1 MRPPVKSKN
10 QGTERSGRGIGI
22 PVAGAIGGGDG
33 FQQKVGR
40 PRRPVLQGDMG
51 SPRQSADSAF
61 SSALSRVNKGRE
73 DDTEYAHKEMFPNQA
88 DDFDPELDDDL
99 LGMRTRKL
107 PIYFAGMKR
116 IPEGR
121 EVREM
126 RGFGKPKLS
135 HSLLRESADKRVI
148 REFSLDDIASSTAY
162 KTVENIFDAVG
173 SAFGITKPIYKT
185 VTRAAPALTKAAET
199 SLKAAGTGALAS
211 APKAV
216 AAPAAAAASFVGA
229 VPGLDVAYGF
239 GASYYNF
246 RQIQR
251 NIDRLNMIMQDSEL
265 GISFTEILE
274 MPAGDFASAVGELD
288 YLNVS
293 SRNDLR
299 RELEDMMHNV
309 KDIVVAVIL
318 MSDTLS
324 GLTFMGPVVGVA
336 SAAATASAAIA
347 VSFADD
353 YVGMMN
359 RTADFF
365 LKLPDPVKGLIDDG
379 IREISG
385 SMTFDKFITLIQRC
399 ATFYDR
405 LLNPGPYEE
414 TLAEEDSDPLYPS
427 VATRETSSA
436 TPIANPFLEGVRKK
450 KKVAPKNEFSSVGG
464 GSITGY
470 VGKLSDFPT
479 EKRRKDFE
487 KTAAK
492 SYGGSHL
499 DEEEY
504 DERLDESSRF
514 KVGGRRSIIK
524 ALLD

>member
-1 MRPPVKSKN
+1 
-10 QGTERSGRGIGI
+10 
-22 PVAGAIGGGDG
+22 
-33 FQQKVGR
+33 
-40 PRRPVLQGDMG
+40 MG

-61 SSALSRVNKGRE
+61 SSALARVNKGRQ
-73 DDTEYAHKEMFPNQA
+73 DDAEYAYKEMFPNQA

-135 HSLLRESADKRVI
+135 HSLLREGSDRRVI
-148 REFSLDDIASSTAY
+148 KEFSFSDITSSEAY

-185 VTRAAPALTKAAET
+185 ATRAAPVLSKAAET
-199 SLKAAGTGALAS
+199 SLKSAATGALAA

-216 AAPAAAAASFVGA
+216 SAPVGAVTSFVGA

-265 GISFTEILE
+265 AVSFTEILDL
-274 MPAGDFASAVGELD
+274 PAGDFANALGELD
-288 YLNVS
+288 YLNVA

-299 RELEDMMHNV
+299 RELEDMMQNV

-365 LKLPDPVKGLIDDG
+365 IKLPDSVKDLVDDG
-379 IREISG
+379 IREVSG

-399 ATFYDR
+399 AAFYDR

-414 TLAEEDSDPLYPS
+414 TIEEEGATPAPPQ
-427 VATRETSSA
+427 VASREVSSA
-436 TPIANPFLEGVRKK
+436 PIANPFMEEADAQPIKNPFINEAKKK

-479 EKRRKDFE
+479 AKRRKDFE

-514 KVGGRRSIIK
+514 KVGGKRSIIK